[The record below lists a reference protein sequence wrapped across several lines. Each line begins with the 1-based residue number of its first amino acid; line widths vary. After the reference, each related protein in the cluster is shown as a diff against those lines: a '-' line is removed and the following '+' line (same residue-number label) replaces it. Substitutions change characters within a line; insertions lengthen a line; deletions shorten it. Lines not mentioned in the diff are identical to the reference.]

1 MYFIC
6 SVGDDGTFNLL
17 EFTADSDLDQALG
30 DVNDKNMFDEHLGLT
45 NKPGAVPP
53 PHSKASMLAANRT
66 LLEKMPEA
74 TTSAKPK
81 TGGSRAEVTKTEISA
96 MQSTGTATLDH
107 KPPAHKPPAHKPPGH
122 TPPGTTIPVQITP
135 GTSTPGSVTPG
146 TSAPGT
152 PTPIQ
157 GSKTSGQATPTMPTP
172 ATTPIPSQTNSA
184 VSSPAKPES
193 DPKIPASS
201 VKPEE
206 PMDTYQD
213 GVTTE
218 VVHPH
223 QTPVNQGQPKDDKMQ
238 VAATTTSTSSVPTAV
253 APSTVASATVTPPQI
268 TKTLTETSVHSPVV
282 ETATPVCKPDLS
294 SEKEPSESTV
304 SIKTNVP
311 QTSSV
316 STPEPAKAPTPPA
329 NNTAAPVASTASGVK
344 PSITQSPLPETPKG
358 ASLEMA
364 EASSSGVPKDLEA
377 DKTSPSNTI
386 TTPGDNVSTNTN
398 VANPTETSSQA
409 DVDAMEGMIG
419 IGSLKQIIT
428 HIII

>member
-53 PHSKASMLAANRT
+53 PHSKASMLAANRS

-81 TGGSRAEVTKTEISA
+81 TGGSRADITKTEISA
-96 MQSTGTATLDH
+96 MQSTGTALPD
-107 KPPAHKPPAHKPPGH
+107 HKPPGH
-122 TPPGTTIPVQITP
+122 KPPGTTIPTQITP
-135 GTSTPGSVTPG
+135 GASTPGSVTPG

-157 GSKTSGQATPTMPTP
+157 GSKTSGQATPTTPTP

-193 DPKIPASS
+193 DPKIPASA
-201 VKPEE
+201 VNPDE
-206 PMDTYQD
+206 PMDTNQAAD
-213 GVTTE
+213 GATSE

-223 QTPVNQGQPKDDKMQ
+223 QPPVNQGQPKDDKMQ
-238 VAATTTSTSSVPTAV
+238 VVATTSTSSVQTAV
-253 APSTVASATVTPPQI
+253 APATVAPATVTPPQI

-282 ETATPVCKPDLS
+282 ETATPVCKTDLS
-294 SEKEPSESTV
+294 SEKEPSESTM

-316 STPEPAKAPTPPA
+316 NTPEPAKAPTPPI
-329 NNTAAPVASTASGVK
+329 NNTAAPVVSTASAVK
-344 PSITQSPLPETPKG
+344 PSITKSPLPETPKG

-364 EASSSGVPKDLEA
+364 EASSSGVPKDLEP

-386 TTPGDNVSTNTN
+386 TSTTPDDNVSTNTN
-398 VANPTETSSQA
+398 VAKPTETSSQA
-409 DVDAMEGMIG
+409 DVDDMEGMMG
-419 IGSLKQIIT
+419 IESLKKK
-428 HIII
+428 